1 MRKYL
6 GLILCCSLLLT
17 ACNNGKNVSSQTN
30 NSEVS
35 APTSGTSE
43 NVESSSEENIVTSEQ
58 ERNSETLSDTDSSN
72 QQTLVDN
79 SIGLNSLHIND
90 EALTDEQ
97 KLLIGYTDD
106 NYFSLNHYELLQ
118 RYPYAFN
125 NAQVVFTG
133 QVTKVI
139 KADDKSY
146 EILATLNE
154 YHDDVFISQNEVCIR
169 GNHAD
174 NYSDVTKN
182 YRIIEGDQIKC
193 FGVSKGSQ
201 NVEVNGDSSY
211 IPVFE
216 SNQVI
221 VDNGMGIFTRY
232 NLSYI
237 KELSQAMFPNGIKIR
252 EPVQGQDFD
261 IGGSWDGIHD
271 YSDLFLIGEPD
282 NQSNANFTRY
292 EFYQS
297 RGYIR
302 DNKSTADV
310 IRQLKMSLDMQ
321 HYILTIYD
329 SALKTFSIEYYDL
342 SYNKLWSRDF
352 ENASIYQF
360 NTMTDNDFFDYTESA
375 IYLDLN
381 NNLYVIDIETGED
394 KISPVTVGEKTN
406 IRKMS
411 DGILLMSDSM
421 TDTVI
426 KTDLDGNI
434 LWKLDL
440 PLYDSELKDSYTSMG
455 ASFDVVVKAIQ
466 FDEESIKIE
475 YVLSA
480 SEHNAEYDYD
490 EVIYSATKIFVVDN
504 DGNMLMNTEV
514 L

>member
-1 MRKYL
+1 MKKYI
-6 GLILCCSLLLT
+6 GLILCCTFLLT
-17 ACNNGKNVSSQTN
+17 ACNNEKNVSNQVD

-35 APTSGTSE
+35 TATSDVLEDNELSS
-43 NVESSSEENIVTSEQ
+43 VE
-58 ERNSETLSDTDSSN
+58 NSEYAADVDPSEKHEST
-72 QQTLVDN
+72 DN
-79 SIGLNSLHIND
+79 SIGVSSMHVND
-90 EALTDEQ
+90 ENLTEGQ
-97 KLLIGYTDD
+97 KMLIGYTDD
-106 NYFSLNHYELLQ
+106 NYFKLNQYELLQ
-118 RYPYAFN
+118 RYPDAFN
-125 NAQVVFTG
+125 DAQVVFTG

-139 KADDKSY
+139 RADDKSY
-146 EILATLNE
+146 EVLATLNE
-154 YHDDVFISQNEVCIR
+154 YHDNTFLSQNEVCIK

-174 NYSDVTKN
+174 NYSDVTRN

-201 NVEVNGDSSY
+201 NVEANGSSSY

-216 SNQVI
+216 ANQII
-221 VDNGMGIFTRY
+221 VDNGIGHFTRY

-237 KELSQAMFPNGIKIR
+237 KELSQVMFPNGIKIH
-252 EPVQGQDFD
+252 EPIQGQDFD

-282 NQSNANFTRY
+282 NQSNANFTKY

-302 DNKSTADV
+302 DNKSTTDV

-321 HYILTIYD
+321 HYILTVYD
-329 SALKTFSIEYYDL
+329 SALKTFAIEYYDL
-342 SYNKLWSRDF
+342 SYNRLWAREF

-360 NTMTDNDFFDYTESA
+360 NTMNDNDFFDYTESA

-381 NNLYVIDIETGED
+381 NNLYVIDMETGED
-394 KISPVTVGEKTN
+394 KISPVTVGEKTD
-406 IRKMS
+406 IRKTT
-411 DGILLMSDSM
+411 DGVLLMSDSM
-421 TDTVI
+421 TDTVMKI
-426 KTDLDGNI
+426 DLEGNI

-440 PLYDSELKDSYTSMG
+440 PLYDSELKDSYTNMG
-455 ASFDVVVKAIQ
+455 ASFNVAVTAVQ

-475 YVLSA
+475 YAFSA
-480 SEHNAEYDYD
+480 AEHNSESNYDK
-490 EVIYSATKIFVVDN
+490 VIYSAQKIFVVDN